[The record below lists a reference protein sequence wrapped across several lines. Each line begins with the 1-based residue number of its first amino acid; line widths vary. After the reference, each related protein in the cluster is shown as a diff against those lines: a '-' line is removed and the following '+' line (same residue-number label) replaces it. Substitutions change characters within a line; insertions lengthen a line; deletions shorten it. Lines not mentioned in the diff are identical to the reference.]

1 MYAPPRDCSLQR
13 KAVHNRDVGPIP
25 GEARRSR
32 LASNGDRPVFEVA
45 NRTYD
50 WSDVVLAAILWGE
63 WQTLAGETREG
74 LACVLWLDQLGLE
87 LSADEVQAEAKA
99 FRSERN
105 LYSADELSEWL
116 AGWALTSGEWLDSV
130 RRRFLRTKW
139 AAELERIV
147 EEHPPD
153 DDQVADLLWIEGV
166 CSGVLEQAAQRL
178 AGRAAGAAATG
189 SSAEDVEAPTSA
201 LEQARQFGFEP
212 RRLGRICAL
221 EDAFAQFR
229 DGETSPDAVRKEIE
243 RNRLD
248 WVRVEGEALAFAD
261 HDVAREAAL
270 SVREGMAFDEVARRA
285 GVETGKLCRYLEEA
299 EPELQPHL
307 LSATKGS
314 LIGPVPVGEQFMLL
328 RIQTKHVPTSED
340 PDVRRRAEQALLHRA
355 VAREVTQRVRWL
367 ERL

>member
-1 MYAPPRDCSLQR
+1 M
-13 KAVHNRDVGPIP
+13 GPIP

-166 CSGVLEQAAQRL
+166 YSGVLEQAAQRL

>member
-1 MYAPPRDCSLQR
+1 
-13 KAVHNRDVGPIP
+13 
-25 GEARRSR
+25 
-32 LASNGDRPVFEVA
+32 VF
-45 NRTYD
+45 
-50 WSDVVLAAILWGE
+50 W
-63 WQTLAGETREG
+63 
-74 LACVLWLDQLGLE
+74 
-87 LSADEVQAEAKA
+87 
-99 FRSERN
+99 
-105 LYSADELSEWL
+105 
-116 AGWALTSGEWLDSV
+116 
-130 RRRFLRTKW
+130 
-139 AAELERIV
+139 
-147 EEHPPD
+147 
-153 DDQVADLLWIEGV
+153 
-166 CSGVLEQAAQRL
+166 GVLEQAAQRL